1 MSCAH
6 CGAVVEAGVSYCPAC
21 DRAVGARAV
30 PGSLIASR
38 YLLMAELGA
47 GGMGVVFKAQD
58 RALDEVVALK
68 LLRGSPPTEGGG
80 TPAERRAAQASR
92 FRSEIKLAWR
102 VRHRNVCGLHEYG
115 EDGDLLYISMEFVEG
130 RDLRS
135 ILHESGPMSW
145 EDAYP
150 IALQIADGLAAIHE
164 AGIIHR
170 DLKPA
175 NVMKDTRGVVR
186 LLDFGIAKPRGGDAS
201 SDLTQSGRVVGSP
214 EYMSPEQVRDAPVS
228 FGSDIY
234 SFGVVLYEMFTGRPP
249 FKADTPVGTM
259 LKHLEEPLPLDR
271 PEAGRIPSAL
281 MSILRRALS
290 KDPED
295 RYATCAA
302 MRRAL
307 KEAESALESD
317 TTEEVPMRP
326 NSAWSRGASV
336 TRLLLPQLLQ
346 ALRHA
351 EADVRLGAAQALGSV
366 DADKDVVVRAL
377 RDVRAADEDPRVR
390 AASEAALARL
400 GT

>member
-1 MSCAH
+1 MQ
-6 CGAVVEAGVSYCPAC
+6 
-21 DRAVGARAV
+21 
-30 PGSLIASR
+30 
-38 YLLMAELGA
+38 ELGA
-47 GGMGVVFKAQD
+47 GGMGVVFKAHD

-68 LLRGSPPTEGGG
+68 LLRGEPPPEGEG
-80 TPAERRAAQASR
+80 TPAERRAALASR

-135 ILHESGPMSW
+135 ILRETGPLSW

-175 NVMKDTRGVVR
+175 NIMRDTRGVVR
-186 LLDFGIAKPRGGDAS
+186 LLDFGIAKPWSGDRS
-201 SDLTQSGRVVGSP
+201 SGLTQSGRVVGSP
-214 EYMSPEQVRDAPVS
+214 EYMSPEQVRHGPVG
-228 FGSDIY
+228 FGSDLY
-234 SFGVVLYEMFTGRPP
+234 SFGVVLYEMFTGQPP
-249 FKADTPVGTM
+249 FKADTPVATM
-259 LKHLEEPLPLDR
+259 LKHLEEPLPVDR

-307 KEAESALESD
+307 KEAESALGSD

-326 NSAWSRGASV
+326 NSAGSRGASV